1 MKGMSDALS
10 PRLQQLLKMLEREP
24 NDAFLLYGV
33 AMEHKKADRA
43 VEAVEYLSRTIAAD
57 ALYCYAFYQMG
68 QVHEQQGDLE
78 AAKQAYE
85 AGITAAIKK
94 GDAHAKSELETALS
108 ML

>member
-1 MKGMSDALS
+1 MSDIS

-33 AMEHKKADRA
+33 ALEHKKAARP
-43 VEAVEYLSRTIAAD
+43 VEAIEYLQKTLVAD
-57 ALYCYAFYQMG
+57 ALYCYAYYQLG
-68 QVHEQQGDLE
+68 QVHELDGDVK

-85 AGITAAIKK
+85 DGINAAVKK